1 MTFFYAKNLRRTT
14 KGSWVRPLI
23 APLDVDGVGIDS
35 RADLTGKAFIA
46 IHGEHHDGHD
56 YLAEAIH
63 AGAQL
68 LIVDREPS
76 QETLPPD
83 TAVLR
88 VDDTRTALARLAA
101 AYRRTLIN
109 TTVIAITGSAGKTT
123 TKQLIDSVL
132 STTLRGTA
140 APKSFNNDI
149 GLPLTILNAHV
160 DDAYLIVEIGA
171 NRLGEVNTL
180 SAIARPDIAVITNVG
195 RAHLEGFGTV
205 ENVAKE
211 KAALLDHLQP
221 NGLGIINA
229 DAPQL
234 RNYRGR
240 AQSIV
245 WFGLAQDADLRLTDR
260 GACDETWWF
269 EVNEK
274 DRFGLGLPGAHNAVN
289 ALAAVAVGR
298 RLGLSDK
305 QIDQGLAQCE
315 PVAMR
320 MTCHKLGGM
329 TIYND
334 AYNAN
339 PDSMIAALDTFAE
352 LTIEADRRVVILGD
366 MLELGAQAEALH
378 VEIGRSVIDLDRRA
392 PIAHAVLIG
401 SLSCATA
408 RVLTQAWGADR
419 VTHMDELNEQTAA
432 FAARHVQPGDRV
444 LLKGSRSMG
453 LERMLDALAGA
464 PTVTQSV
471 VAATP

>member
-1 MTFFYAKNLRRTT
+1 MTFFYAKNLRRMS
-14 KGSWVRPLI
+14 KGRWVRPLV

-35 RADLTGKAFIA
+35 RANLTGKAFVA

-56 YLAEAIH
+56 YLAEATR

-68 LIVDREPS
+68 LIVDREPVQS
-76 QETLPPD
+76 TLPPD
-83 TAVLR
+83 TAVLL
-88 VDDTRTALARLAA
+88 VDDTRAALAQLAS
-101 AYRRTLIN
+101 AYRSTLAS

-123 TKQLIDSVL
+123 TKHLVDSVL

-171 NRLGEVNTL
+171 NRLGEVNAL
-180 SAIARPDIAVITNVG
+180 AAIAQPDIAVITTVG
-195 RAHLEGFGTV
+195 RAHLEGFGSV

-211 KAALLDHLQP
+211 KAALLDHLQS
-221 NGLGIINA
+221 NGLGILNA

-234 RNYRGR
+234 RSYRGR
-240 AQSIV
+240 AQSII
-245 WFGLAQDADLRLTDR
+245 WFGQAQDADLRLTDR
-260 GACDETWWF
+260 GACDATWWF
-269 EVNEK
+269 EVNGQ

-298 RLGLSDK
+298 RLGLSDQ
-305 QIDQGLAQCE
+305 QIDQGLAHCE
-315 PVAMR
+315 PIAMR
-320 MTCHKLGGM
+320 MTCHKLGDT

-352 LTIEADRRVVILGD
+352 LTIDADRRVVILGD

-378 VEIGRSVIDLDRRA
+378 IEIGQAVIDLDQTL

-401 SLSCATA
+401 PLSNATA
-408 RVLTQAWGADR
+408 RVLRESWGPDR
-419 VTHMDELNEQTAA
+419 VTHLDELNERNTAV
-432 FAARHVQPGDRV
+432 AAQIIQPGDTV
-444 LLKGSRSMG
+444 LLKGSRGVG
-453 LERMLDALAGA
+453 LERMFDALDAAQTA
-464 PTVTQSV
+464 VTGS
-471 VAATP
+471 A

>member
-1 MTFFYAKNLRRTT
+1 MTFFYAKNLRRTS
-14 KGSWVRPLI
+14 KGRWVRPII

-35 RADLTGKAFIA
+35 RVDLAGKAFVA

-56 YLAEAIH
+56 YLVEATR

-83 TAVLR
+83 TAVLL
-88 VDDTRTALARLAA
+88 VDDTRTALARLAS
-101 AYRRTLIN
+101 AYRRTLID
-109 TTVIAITGSAGKTT
+109 TTVIAITGSTGKTT
-123 TKQLIDSVL
+123 TKHLIDSVL

-171 NRLGEVNTL
+171 NQLGEVNAL
-180 SAIARPDIAVITNVG
+180 AAIARPDIAVITTIG
-195 RAHLEGFGTV
+195 RAHLEGFGSV

-211 KAALLDHLQP
+211 KASLLDHLQS
-221 NGLGIINA
+221 NGLGILNA

-234 RNYRGR
+234 RNYRG
-240 AQSIV
+240 QSPSIV
-245 WFGLAQDADLRLTDR
+245 WFGQAQDADLRLTDR
-260 GACDETWWF
+260 GACEETWWF
-269 EVNEK
+269 EVNGE

-298 RLGLSDK
+298 RLGLSNQ
-305 QIDQGLAQCE
+305 QIDQGLAHCE
-315 PVAMR
+315 PIAMR
-320 MTCHKLGGM
+320 MTCHKLGDM

-352 LTIEADRRVVILGD
+352 LTIDADRRVVILGD

-378 VEIGRSVIDLDRRA
+378 AEIGRYVIDLDRRL

-401 SLSCATA
+401 PLSCAAA
-408 RVLTQAWGADR
+408 RVLTPAWGADR
-419 VTHMDELNEQTAA
+419 VTHMDELNDQTAA
-432 FAARHVQPGDRV
+432 FAAQKVHPGDRV

-453 LERMLDALAGA
+453 LERMLDALTAA
-464 PTVTQSV
+464 QTVAKTV

>member
-35 RADLTGKAFIA
+35 RVNLTGKAFVA

-56 YLAEAIH
+56 YLAEATR

-68 LIVDREPS
+68 LIVDRQPS
-76 QETLPPD
+76 PD
-83 TAVLR
+83 TLSSRSAVLL
-88 VDDTRTALARLAA
+88 VDDTRAALARLAS
-101 AYRRTLIN
+101 AYRRTLLD

-123 TKQLIDSVL
+123 TKHLLDAVL

-171 NRLGEVNTL
+171 NRLGEVDAL
-180 SAIARPDIAVITNVG
+180 AAIARPDIAVITTVG
-195 RAHLEGFGTV
+195 RAHLEGFGSV

-211 KAALLDHLQP
+211 KAALLDHLQS
-221 NGLGIINA
+221 NGLGILNA

-234 RNYRGR
+234 RNYRGQ

-245 WFGLAQDADLRLTDR
+245 WFGQARDADLRLTDR
-260 GACDETWWF
+260 GACEEAWWF
-269 EVNEK
+269 EVNGQ
-274 DRFGLGLPGAHNAVN
+274 DRFQLGLPGAHNAVN

-298 RLGLSDK
+298 QLGLSDQ
-305 QIDQGLAQCE
+305 QIDRGLAHCE

-320 MTCHKLGGM
+320 MTRHKLGEI

-339 PDSMIAALDTFAE
+339 PDSMIAALNTFGE
-352 LTIEADRRVVILGD
+352 LTIDADRRVVILGD

-378 VEIGRSVIDLDRRA
+378 TEIGRYVIELDRRA

-401 SLSCATA
+401 PLSCAAA
-408 RVLTQAWGADR
+408 RVLTMAWGADR

-432 FAARHVQPGDRV
+432 FAAQLVRPGDRV

-453 LERMLDALAGA
+453 LERMLDALTGA
-464 PTVTQSV
+464 QTVAKTV
-471 VAATP
+471 VTATP